1 MAADADPPDNSL
13 DSKHHGEVGEQ
24 VGHEAQEHG
33 GGQKQASYS
42 DKLKTNV
49 RFDQRLKRNVLEI
62 TLEKTYVEAE
72 IEVEQEAVAKVCK
85 TLGIDI
91 HGQVQGFQVQHKG
104 RTSIISIWMVAGV
117 NLERFCK
124 DINIKLSDGVMT
136 SMIRPAGKKDVTV
149 TVSGLDFNTPDSF
162 VTDYLNKFGEV
173 MTNNVIY
180 SKFDKGPFAGKF
192 NGDRKYQV
200 DFSKASRCMGT
211 YHLIDGNKVR
221 VFYRGNKKSCG
232 KCHKFMNECPAQD
245 TAKNCP
251 LDRVLLSDHMKYL
264 WEEISFVPIAFE
276 LEEEEKIEDVHQQAM
291 KDTTI
296 SDHRFPP
303 SMNRAEPSERDVE
316 LINGVTIKNFPK
328 ELEDKEIIEFLLNHV
343 PSEYDIKN
351 IQINKGFKNISVLV
365 ENISP
370 DQFKNIFDRIHF
382 HETKQTFFGVPLYC
396 KPIRNMTPEKKQDIP
411 VIEVA
416 EKHKEDD
423 SATRGESTRA
433 SKTPSPQKQVI
444 PGLPVDAIRKKKKKK
459 KNNIKNN
466 EKESPGFVFSDDPN
480 SDNDASVDE
489 FEDSKEYLSD
499 SNEPKT
505 NPSSILGNEEN
516 SNWVA
521 KSHTLKRQRP
531 SPVSDKKLKKKT
543 KESLVHSPRK

>member
-1 MAADADPPDNSL
+1 
-13 DSKHHGEVGEQ
+13 
-24 VGHEAQEHG
+24 
-33 GGQKQASYS
+33 
-42 DKLKTNV
+42 
-49 RFDQRLKRNVLEI
+49 
-62 TLEKTYVEAE
+62 
-72 IEVEQEAVAKVCK
+72 
-85 TLGIDI
+85 
-91 HGQVQGFQVQHKG
+91 
-104 RTSIISIWMVAGV
+104 
-117 NLERFCK
+117 
-124 DINIKLSDGVMT
+124 
-136 SMIRPAGKKDVTV
+136 
-149 TVSGLDFNTPDSF
+149 
-162 VTDYLNKFGEV
+162 
-173 MTNNVIY
+173 
-180 SKFDKGPFAGKF
+180 
-192 NGDRKYQV
+192 
-200 DFSKASRCMGT
+200 
-211 YHLIDGNKVR
+211 
-221 VFYRGNKKSCG
+221 
-232 KCHKFMNECPAQD
+232 MNECPAQA

-365 ENISP
+365 ANISP
-370 DQFKNIFDRIHF
+370 DQFKNIFDRIHL

-396 KPIRNMTPEKKQDIP
+396 KPIRKMTPEKKQDIP
-411 VIEVA
+411 VVEA
-416 EKHKEDD
+416 
-423 SATRGESTRA
+423 
-433 SKTPSPQKQVI
+433 KTPSPQKQVI
-444 PGLPVDAIRKKKKKK
+444 PGLPVDALRKKKKKK
-459 KNNIKNN
+459 KSKVMNREN
-466 EKESPGFVFSDDPN
+466 ESPGFVFSDDPN

-543 KESLVHSPRK
+543 K